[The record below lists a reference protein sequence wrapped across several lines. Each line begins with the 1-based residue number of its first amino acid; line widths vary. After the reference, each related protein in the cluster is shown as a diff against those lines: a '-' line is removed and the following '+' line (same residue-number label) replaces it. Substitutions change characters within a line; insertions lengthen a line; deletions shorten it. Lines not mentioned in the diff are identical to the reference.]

1 METDI
6 KLGFGSADLHWI
18 ADQAGSTSICMGN
31 GKDVNTEKVL
41 MTVYGKKSTGYLP
54 YPLRNFQHGK

>member
-6 KLGFGSADLHWI
+6 KLRLESADLHWI

-31 GKDVNTEKVL
+31 GKDVNMEKVL
-41 MTVYGKKSTGYLP
+41 MTVYGKKVQGIFPIL
-54 YPLRNFQHGK
+54 